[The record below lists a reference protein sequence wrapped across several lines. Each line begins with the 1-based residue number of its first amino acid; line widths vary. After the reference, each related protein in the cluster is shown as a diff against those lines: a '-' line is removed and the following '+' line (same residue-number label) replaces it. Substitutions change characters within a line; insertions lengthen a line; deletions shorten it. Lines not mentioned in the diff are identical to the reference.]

1 MSYGEGMPERLR
13 QRLESVGN
21 MTEEERQSLAAQAE
35 VEALLRP
42 YFTNEIDSDSVF
54 ASLQEYEKTAR
65 WNLVRLARERLNASF
80 KKDDHGITFIGN
92 ADGTIT
98 VSKEER
104 VAQPSS
110 EQHGTGGQVIE
121 VTDETFDA
129 AVAGPG
135 VVVVDCWAAWCGPC
149 RMVAPVIEE
158 LAQDYAGKVTFA
170 KLDVDK
176 NPATARKFGIQS
188 IPTILFF
195 KDGKM
200 VEQKIGAMPKAML
213 DPIVKKHAG

>member
-1 MSYGEGMPERLR
+1 MSYGEEMPERLR
-13 QRLESVGN
+13 QRLERVGD
-21 MTEEERQSLAAQAE
+21 MTEEERQLLAAQAE

-42 YFTNEIDSDSVF
+42 YFANEIDNKAVF
-54 ASLQEYEKTAR
+54 SSLQDYVKTGR
-65 WNLVRLARERLNASF
+65 WNLIRLARERLNASF
-80 KKDDHGITFIGN
+80 KRAEHGITFIDN

-98 VSKEER
+98 VAKEER
-104 VAQPSS
+104 VAQPE
-110 EQHGTGGQVIE
+110 EQKLTEGKVIE
-121 VTDETFDA
+121 VADDTFEA

-158 LAQDYAGKVTFA
+158 LAKDYAGKVTFA

-213 DPIVKKHAG
+213 DPIVKKHAE

>member
-1 MSYGEGMPERLR
+1 MSYGEEMPERLR
-13 QRLESVGN
+13 QRLERVGD

-35 VEALLRP
+35 IEALLRP
-42 YFTNEIDSDSVF
+42 YFTNEIDNEAVF
-54 ASLQEYEKTAR
+54 TSLQGYVKTGR
-65 WNLVRLARERLNASF
+65 WNLIKLARERLNASF
-80 KKDDHGITFIGN
+80 KRDEHSIRFIDN

-98 VSKEER
+98 VEKEER
-104 VAQPSS
+104 VTPPSS
-110 EQHGTGGQVIE
+110 EQQGTNGQVIE
-121 VTDETFDA
+121 VTDETLEA
-129 AVAGPG
+129 TVAGPG
-135 VVVVDCWAAWCGPC
+135 VVVVDCWAVWCGPC

-158 LAQDYAGKVTFA
+158 LAKDYAGKVTFA

-213 DPIVKKHAG
+213 EPIVKKHAE